1 MTLVRSGAR
10 GAAAEDV
17 FRGLYAEHY
26 GAVYAYCARRLGSD
40 DATDAAA
47 EVFTV
52 AWRRI
57 WRVPSDE
64 GALPWLYGV
73 ARNIVANHRRS
84 RRRRQRLEARLATHP
99 APVWTEVPAG
109 HDGVLASLR
118 DDDCE
123 ILMLAAWEGLGSED
137 LGRALGC
144 SASAASVRLH
154 RARNRLSAAWDSAG
168 GGR

>member
-26 GAVYAYCARRLGSD
+26 GAVYAYCVRRLGSD
-40 DATDAAA
+40 DAADATA

-57 WRVPSDE
+57 WRVPSDA

-84 RRRRQRLEARLATHP
+84 RRRRERLEARLAGHP
-99 APVWTEVPAG
+99 TAAWTELQG
-109 HDGVLASLR
+109 GLDGVLASLR
-118 DDDCE
+118 DDDRE

-144 SASAASVRLH
+144 SAGTASVRLH
-154 RARNRLSAAWDSAG
+154 RARNRLSASWDNAG